1 MSNPRFPLQLTVEE
15 RKALR
20 IAAASADTTMTDFV
34 RAAIKEKIL
43 REQAQD
49 ADTNASAVLAKASE
63 KPASYNV
70 SIRPKDGGEDENP
83 PGGLDRVG

>member
-20 IAAASADTTMTDFV
+20 IAAASADTTMTEFV

-43 REQAQD
+43 RQHALD
-49 ADTNASAVLAKASE
+49 AATNASAVLAQADHE
-63 KPASYNV
+63 KPA
-70 SIRPKDGGEDENP
+70 
-83 PGGLDRVG
+83 

>member
-43 REQAQD
+43 RQHAPD
-49 ADTNASAVLAKASE
+49 ADTNASAVLAQADHE
-63 KPASYNV
+63 KPA
-70 SIRPKDGGEDENP
+70 
-83 PGGLDRVG
+83 